1 MDLLSLVFPK
11 RCLSCKRGN
20 RYICSSCLEKVPK
33 YSPVCFSCHRFS
45 PRGLTHP
52 SCKHKTNIEGFLS
65 GYKYSGVI
73 RFALIRF
80 KYNFAYDI
88 ARELSEAFCGEINP
102 NLIPRNSVIM
112 PIPLHNK
119 RQLWRGFNQAEILG
133 KLVAKTLNL
142 DFADNIL
149 IRVQNNLQQARLDKD
164 SRLRNTCG
172 IFAVNKA
179 ELNKLKGKTIIVFD
193 DVCTT
198 GATIEEAA
206 KVLKGEGVEKIWA
219 MSLAK

>member
-1 MDLLSLVFPK
+1 MDFLSLLFPK
-11 RCLSCKRGN
+11 ACLVCKKGDKYICRRCLD
-20 RYICSSCLEKVPK
+20 KVQK
-33 YSPVCFSCHRFS
+33 SPQVCFSCHRFS

-52 SCKHKTNIEGFLS
+52 SCKSKTKVDGFLS
-65 GYKYSGVI
+65 VYRYSGVI
-73 RFALIRF
+73 RLSLIRF
-80 KYNFAYDI
+80 KYNFAYDV
-88 ARELSEAFCGEINP
+88 AHELAEAFSNEISP

-119 RQLWRGFNQAEILG
+119 RQLWRGFNQAELLG
-133 KLVAKTLNL
+133 KLVAENVNL

-149 IRVQNNLQQARLDKD
+149 IRIQNNPQQARLDKV

-172 IFAVNKA
+172 IFAVNKSQR
-179 ELNKLKGKTIIVFD
+179 EKLRGKTIVIFD

-206 KVLKGEGVEKIWA
+206 KVLKREGVEKIWA
-219 MSLAK
+219 MSLAR

>member
-1 MDLLSLVFPK
+1 M
-11 RCLSCKRGN
+11 
-20 RYICSSCLEKVPK
+20 
-33 YSPVCFSCHRFS
+33 
-45 PRGLTHP
+45 
-52 SCKHKTNIEGFLS
+52 S
-65 GYKYSGVI
+65 GYRYSGVI
-73 RFALIRF
+73 RLALIRF

-88 ARELSEAFCGEINP
+88 AHELAEAFSNEINP

-119 RQLWRGFNQAEILG
+119 RQLWRGFNQAELLG

-149 IRVQNNLQQARLDKD
+149 ARVQNNPQQARLDKA

-172 IFAVNKA
+172 IFAVNKSGL
-179 ELNKLKGKTIIVFD
+179 EKLEGKTIIIFD

-206 KVLKGEGVEKIWA
+206 KVLKKEGVENIWA
-219 MSLAK
+219 MSLAR